1 MTLICVSRNIF
12 MDMAFLT
19 PLRQAA
25 TTLHSKIHS
34 KALDKVFV
42 PLSRGPLFVEC
53 VRGLT

>member
-25 TTLHSKIHS
+25 TTVHSKIHS